1 MYRSPEMRTLR
12 SKVAVGRTIYA
23 ITDKLQSQSTEEMAI
38 ILNNETS
45 DVNRSGS
52 SRIETAETALK
63 NKNELR
69 NSRRGIVASVLG
81 LQQAIPIYNPTG
93 IFFGELPITHI
104 NTEYILDSANSIL
117 GLLGASKSAEEL
129 IKEESDEIIP
139 AWKTKVKQLDPDT
152 QTEILGKI
160 GSKKKIYD
168 TNDRIAIIYHNE
180 ILEIWNDKLEVIHTS
195 PNVETKDHL
204 TTLERELKCYKR
216 EQIEILDIPKS
227 SQSIKQIQ
235 LQSQQRNNWK
245 YQRQLVNQ
253 KQLSQKRSKEKEKN
267 KEENAADDSGSHLI
281 GPNLLWVQNIF
292 QNNVGKAPNG
302 SLSTFKTQLQQKQRP
317 QLKVNKQNLL
327 LQYMVAI

>member
-160 GSKKKIYD
+160 GSKKKFMTLMTVQPLFTTTKSQKSGMTNWRLSTHHQTQKQKIIQQRQNANLNVTNANKQKYQIYRKVVSQS
-168 TNDRIAIIYHNE
+168 N
-180 ILEIWNDKLEVIHTS
+180 
-195 PNVETKDHL
+195 
-204 TTLERELKCYKR
+204 
-216 EQIEILDIPKS
+216 KS
-227 SQSIKQIQ
+227 SYNLSSETIGNIKGNWQIRNNQVKKEIKKKIKQ
-235 LQSQQRNNWK
+235 R
-245 YQRQLVNQ
+245 
-253 KQLSQKRSKEKEKN
+253 
-267 KEENAADDSGSHLI
+267 
-281 GPNLLWVQNIF
+281 
-292 QNNVGKAPNG
+292 GKC
-302 SLSTFKTQLQQKQRP
+302 SR
-317 QLKVNKQNLL
+317 
-327 LQYMVAI
+327 